1 MAAMGIRQKLL
12 ISFAAVLF
20 IFAVTTGIVYSQVRF
35 LLENSH
41 WTQHTY
47 KAIGHFDQILL
58 SLVNMETGLRGY
70 LLAGEEEFLEPYR
83 NGETEYKEQL
93 DLVTALTS
101 DNPTQQSRLRA
112 LDNEFRD
119 WKSQVATPEIELRR
133 KVNKGELPAEAIS
146 EAVREGRAKV
156 YMDSMRRLLDQMEGD
171 EHRLL
176 ESRSEKMLSSERVTK
191 LAIIIGL
198 IISLVCGALIS
209 LGIGRSVLRVLGG
222 EPMYAKEVT
231 EAIAQGDLSRQIE
244 VKGGDN
250 NSLLATLKRMNNE
263 LRKLISTV
271 QDNAAQVRDR
281 SGSLALSSQE
291 ISKSSAQQSASTG
304 NMAASV
310 EQLTVSISSVSESAQ
325 EALNHSKELRQASV
339 EGETIIS
346 NTLKEMGT
354 ISDLV
359 NVTATAVTQMS
370 ESSRQISTIIE
381 VIREVTEQTNLLALN
396 AAIEAARA
404 GEMGRGFS
412 VVADEVRKLA
422 EKTTYSANEIASTI
436 SKVRSST
443 DEAVSR
449 MGRVVESVCTG
460 QELAQNAG
468 SKIASMQQKVQAVTT
483 SIDHISVALQ
493 EQSQASHTISQSVE
507 NIAQMTEEN
516 AAATQATSATAEELA
531 SLANSLSSVSA
542 KFKTH

>member
-1 MAAMGIRQKLL
+1 M
-12 ISFAAVLF
+12 
-20 IFAVTTGIVYSQVRF
+20 
-35 LLENSH
+35 ENSR

-70 LLAGEEEFLEPYR
+70 LLAGEEEFLEPYHS
-83 NGETEYKEQL
+83 GEAEYKEQF

-101 DNPTQQSRLRA
+101 DNATQQSRLRA

-119 WKSQVATPEIELRR
+119 WKSQIVTPEIELRR
-133 KVNKGELPAEAIS
+133 KVNKGELSAEAIS
-146 EAVREGRAKV
+146 EVVREGRAKV
-156 YMDSMRRLLDQMEGD
+156 YMDSMRKLLDQMETD
-171 EHRLL
+171 EYRLL
-176 ESRSEKMLSSERVTK
+176 ESRSEQMLSSERVTK
-191 LAIIIGL
+191 LAIIVGL

-209 LGIGRSVLRVLGG
+209 VGIGRSVLRVLGG

-231 EAIAQGDLSRQIE
+231 EAIARGDLSRQIE
-244 VKGGDN
+244 VKGGDD

-271 QDNAAQVRDR
+271 QDNATQVRDR

-291 ISKSSAQQSASTG
+291 ISKSSAQQSVSTG

-449 MGRVVESVCTG
+449 MGRVVESVYTG